1 MAVGGVGDDAAP
13 GRAVQKALL
22 HQERF
27 VHVFDGIDGFA
38 DGGGNGVE
46 ADGTAAE
53 FIDDDLQDP
62 AVRPVEAARIDFQ
75 PVQGI
80 VGQGRRN
87 RRGFGDLGEVADALQ
102 ETVGNTR
109 CPRERRAISRA
120 PSSSMAM
127 SRISAVRLMMRT
139 RSSGL

>member
-27 VHVFDGIDGFA
+27 VHVFDGIDGFT

-87 RRGFGDLGEVADALQ
+87 RRLAIRGV
-102 ETVGNTR
+102 
-109 CPRERRAISRA
+109 PRERRAISKA

>member
-1 MAVGGVGDDAAP
+1 MSNFATIVPPILLMAQAGPDGPVGGVGDDAAP

-53 FIDDDLQDP
+53 IY
-62 AVRPVEAARIDFQ
+62 R
-75 PVQGI
+75 
-80 VGQGRRN
+80 
-87 RRGFGDLGEVADALQ
+87 
-102 ETVGNTR
+102 
-109 CPRERRAISRA
+109 
-120 PSSSMAM
+120 
-127 SRISAVRLMMRT
+127 
-139 RSSGL
+139 

>member
-27 VHVFDGIDGFA
+27 VHVFDGIDGFT

-87 RRGFGDLGEVADALQ
+87 RRGFGDLGEVRALGPLPM
-102 ETVGNTR
+102 T
-109 CPRERRAISRA
+109 ISRA
-120 PSSSMAM
+120 
-127 SRISAVRLMMRT
+127 
-139 RSSGL
+139 